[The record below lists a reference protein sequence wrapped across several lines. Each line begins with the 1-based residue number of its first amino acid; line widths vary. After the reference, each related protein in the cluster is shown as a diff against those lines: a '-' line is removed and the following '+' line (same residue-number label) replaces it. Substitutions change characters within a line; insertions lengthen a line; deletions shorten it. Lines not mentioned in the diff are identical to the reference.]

1 MSKTLVITGG
11 SKGLGWAIVRRFLQ
25 SDWFVVSGSRTIRDC
40 KDGEF
45 GNKFLQVEIDVR
57 SPSSHNILVQKA
69 LEKTGQVDCFVNNAG
84 FSEWRKIEEID
95 EDFLTEIM
103 KTNLLGYFW
112 GAQAAAG
119 VMKSGSSLINISSIA
134 AKRGT
139 SNNSAY
145 VATKFGVAGMT
156 QSLCKELGPRGIRV
170 NAVCPVLISTPGLLK
185 ALEDVDSP
193 AKGDP
198 SDFLT
203 NFASTQTALGR
214 LPTEEEVSNLVYFL
228 ASDQATGITG
238 QSINV
243 DCGVLPN

>member
-11 SKGLGWAIVRRFLQ
+11 SKGLGWAIARRFLD
-25 SDWFVVSGSRTIRDC
+25 SDWFVVSGSRTIRKVSDH
-40 KDGEF
+40 DF
-45 GNKFLQVEIDVR
+45 GSKFFQAEIDVR
-57 SPSSHNILVQKA
+57 SRTSHQFLVQKA
-69 LEKTGQVDCFVNNAG
+69 LERTGQVDCFVNNAG
-84 FSEWRKIEEID
+84 FSEWKAIGDID
-95 EDFLTEIM
+95 QEFLTEIIE
-103 KTNLLGYFW
+103 TNLIGYFW

-145 VATKFGVAGMT
+145 VATKFGVAGLT
-156 QSLCKELGPRGIRV
+156 QSLCKELGSKGIRV
-170 NAVCPVLISTPGLLK
+170 NAVCPVLVSTPGLLK
-185 ALEDVDSP
+185 ALESVDSP

-198 SDFLT
+198 LDFLT
-203 NFASTQTALGR
+203 SFASTQTALGR
-214 LPTEEEVSNLVYFL
+214 LPTEQEVSNLVYFL